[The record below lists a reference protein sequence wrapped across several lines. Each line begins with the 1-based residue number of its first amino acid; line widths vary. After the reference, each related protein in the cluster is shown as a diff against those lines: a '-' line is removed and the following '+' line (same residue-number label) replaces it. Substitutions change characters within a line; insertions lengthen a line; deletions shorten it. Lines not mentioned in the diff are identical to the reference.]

1 MLYLKGVPEHDL
13 VCFDLFSSL
22 LALDL
27 PPLLDLLRAGCQLP
41 SFLALAVLVPLLYQ
55 FLSLLRPK
63 VRLAVDPHLFLLPLV
78 KPSALVHLFLD
89 ELRVQQLV
97 VLDLLLFRLIAQ
109 ILLPHRAVE
118 LVAFLLSLS
127 LQVCDLVLVASESVG
142 GYLVAV
148 CLLVH
153 CRVP

>member
-1 MLYLKGVPEHDL
+1 VLYLKGVPEHDL
-13 VCFDLFSSL
+13 VGFDLFRSL

-27 PPLLDLLRAGCQLP
+27 ALLLDLLRAGCQLP

-63 VRLAVDPHLFLLPLV
+63 VRLAVGPHLFLLPLV
-78 KPSALVHLFLD
+78 KPSTLIHLFPD

-97 VLDLLLFRLIAQ
+97 VLNLLLLRLIAQ

-118 LVAFLLSLS
+118 LVAFLLSLT
-127 LQVCDLVLVASESVG
+127 LQVRDLVLIASEGVR

-148 CLLVH
+148 SLLVH